1 MCSLPALN
9 SVAKTFQ
16 AMIIAHEKSKSYGS
30 LLSRVHAAVFF
41 GVPHRGSDS
50 AYWAYFAARL
60 LEFGQLGFGTNSTY
74 VSALRR
80 NSKTFADISQ
90 QFIDRGPCSTP
101 LGHTMRPRR
110 WGIDW
115 YRPLTSPAHF
125 CLTDSTTADCRQRLC
140 EIGTSERDCRWNRRV
155 ESPNN
160 VQD

>member
-1 MCSLPALN
+1 
-9 SVAKTFQ
+9 
-16 AMIIAHEKSKSYGS
+16 MIIAHEKSKSYGS

-41 GVPHRGSDS
+41 GVPHRGSDC

-60 LEFGQLGFGTNSTY
+60 LEFGQLGFRTNSNY

-90 QFIDRGPCSTP
+90 QFIDRGSMF
-101 LGHTMRPRR
+101 HTIRTYYETEKMGNRLVSS
-110 WGIDW
+110 
-115 YRPLTSPAHF
+115 PLTSSALF
-125 CLTDSTTADCRQRLC
+125 CLTDSATADCRQRLC
-140 EIGTSERDCRWNRRV
+140 EIGTSERDCRWNCRV

>member
-1 MCSLPALN
+1 MKSPNRTGVCFQGSMLPSFSGFLTAVRTLRIGHTLPPGFLSLVSWDLGPILLTSRLCGATPRPLQIFH
-9 SVAKTFQ
+9 S
-16 AMIIAHEKSKSYGS
+16 S
-30 LLSRVHAAVFF
+30 LSI
-41 GVPHRGSDS
+41 
-50 AYWAYFAARL
+50 
-60 LEFGQLGFGTNSTY
+60 E
-74 VSALRR
+74 
-80 NSKTFADISQ
+80 
-90 QFIDRGPCSTP
+90 GPCSTP

>member
-1 MCSLPALN
+1 MFSLPALN
-9 SVAKTFQ
+9 SFAKTFQ

-90 QFIDRGPCSTP
+90 QFIDRGSMFHTIRTYYETEKMGNRLVSPLNITCSFLP
-101 LGHTMRPRR
+101 H
-110 WGIDW
+110 
-115 YRPLTSPAHF
+115 
-125 CLTDSTTADCRQRLC
+125 
-140 EIGTSERDCRWNRRV
+140 
-155 ESPNN
+155 
-160 VQD
+160 